1 MAHLHLRMLL
11 QQREHGAHVNQALL
25 RLAVHGAQEVE
36 RHRQLRSAHRASFG
50 GTSLGPRFSTS
61 VPYACAQQADGRAC
75 TRSRCR
81 MPMAAAYLEKQAV
94 DHDQI
99 TDCELAAGNAV
110 SRQQHGRAE
119 CRAEDDVLPQI

>member
-1 MAHLHLRMLL
+1 
-11 QQREHGAHVNQALL
+11 
-25 RLAVHGAQEVE
+25 
-36 RHRQLRSAHRASFG
+36 
-50 GTSLGPRFSTS
+50 
-61 VPYACAQQADGRAC
+61 
-75 TRSRCR
+75 

-119 CRAEDDVLPQI
+119 CRAEDDVLPPNLAPTGCTGSGAPLARTLQDGFRCQIIVQLRTPASARSYKIRHLHSRQTVDGRM